1 MRDIL
6 EKHKIYKDKYIE
18 NDLYW
23 GIGIENEVYLE
34 FENKRKISKDFF
46 MNNHKRERYSV
57 DYFSNYKKEDL
68 DNSFLYIMNNKF
80 INLNVKNNLIEIPL
94 LLNSNSFT
102 KTDSENNS
110 TRMYTKKNEE
120 NPKFNGKTL
129 IEELIEKN
137 EYIKNTYEKNWLFDG
152 DTIEFKTNNFYNTKL
167 SNVID
172 ELINSKKEFINNLNQ
187 TFEKHNI
194 FKSYGKL
201 KIMEKNH
208 PFSIYNTNLNNISMF
223 NNGTLHYNIT
233 LPTELNEYKN
243 IKYKTKFIEDHK
255 KAIKIIQLFEP
266 FLLSVYCSKDFF
278 ATLSNY
284 DNKFKFSNS
293 SQRCAVSRYIGIGT
307 YDTDLMEENKIL
319 TKKIS
324 DLSVSKLDYWWMKLY
339 DSSYNNL
346 EEIGLD
352 INFNKHFNHGIE
364 IRFFDYIIDEK
375 KIIESFE
382 FIIYL
387 MDFILEYDINLEN
400 PIKNKIWNN
409 LVLNSIKYG
418 DKYLLNSEE
427 KKIYENLFNI
437 KLNKYN
443 INEIYYE
450 IYEFLTSKFNKLYKL
465 YEKESNEYIFKPIG
479 KFSSLTL
486 DVRIININKIGFKDI
501 NKDLEDLELE
511 VLDKN
516 KCCIII

>member
-1 MRDIL
+1 MYDFL
-6 EKHKIYKDKYIE
+6 EKHKLYKDKYVE
-18 NDLYW
+18 NDLFW

-34 FENKRKISKDFF
+34 FENKKYISKDFF
-46 MNNHKRERYSV
+46 MNNHKRERYCV

-68 DNSFLYIMNNKF
+68 NNAFLYIMNNNY
-80 INLNVKNNLIEIPL
+80 IDLNIKNNLIEIPL
-94 LLNSNSFT
+94 LLNANSFT

-110 TRMYTKKNEE
+110 IRMYTKKNEE

-137 EYIKNTYEKNWLFDG
+137 IYIKNTYNNNWLFDG
-152 DTIEFKTNNFYNTKL
+152 DTIEFKTNNFYNTTL
-167 SNVID
+167 SSVIN
-172 ELINSKKEFINNLNQ
+172 ELKNSKKEFIDNLNKI
-187 TFEKHNI
+187 FEKYNF

-201 KIMEKNH
+201 KIMENNH

-233 LPTELNEYKN
+233 LPTELNEFKKIKFKN
-243 IKYKTKFIEDHK
+243 KFIEDHK
-255 KAIKIIQLFEP
+255 KAIKIIQWFEP

-278 ATLSNY
+278 ASLSDY

-307 YDTDLMEENKIL
+307 YDTDLMEDNKIL

-375 KIIESFE
+375 KIVESFE

-387 MDFILEYDINLEN
+387 MDFILECDVNLEN

-409 LVLNSIKYG
+409 LVLNSIKHG

-427 KKIYENLFNI
+427 KKMYENLFNI
-437 KLNKYN
+437 KLNKCN

-465 YEKESNEYIFKPIG
+465 FEGDTNEYIFKPIG

-486 DVRIININKIGFKDI
+486 DVRNININKIGVNDV
-501 NKDLEDLELE
+501 KDLEESEYLEILG
-511 VLDKN
+511 KN